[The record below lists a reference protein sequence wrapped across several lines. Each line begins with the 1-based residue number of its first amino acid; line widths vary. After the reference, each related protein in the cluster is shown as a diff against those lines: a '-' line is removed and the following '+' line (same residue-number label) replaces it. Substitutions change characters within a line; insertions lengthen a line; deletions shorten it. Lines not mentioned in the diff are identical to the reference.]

1 MYIMSYTDPYSR
13 YNVNNPNFQ
22 AEDVEYHVKRDPNK
36 EDKDNFFK
44 ECFNKIV
51 DKSLVVIHY
60 THSYFNKDC
69 YAIGKLKKP
78 VDKTVDNFYLT
89 DVDFINDSTT
99 NKDIEIGDTSTSLIK
114 YNKILEL
121 YVKTIDSDKDILNM
135 QPTNDFHRTI
145 RWFPY
150 MNARI
155 QPMRDEL
162 NIYERANIFD
172 SAYYYRISYAEPI
185 PSHPETIH
193 RKDNAKVV
201 KSSISRVGTKHKK
214 GGKKAKKTQK
224 QRKSRKNKSK

>member
-1 MYIMSYTDPYSR
+1 M
-13 YNVNNPNFQ
+13 
-22 AEDVEYHVKRDPNK
+22 
-36 EDKDNFFK
+36 
-44 ECFNKIV
+44 
-51 DKSLVVIHY
+51 
-60 THSYFNKDC
+60 
-69 YAIGKLKKP
+69 
-78 VDKTVDNFYLT
+78 
-89 DVDFINDSTT
+89 
-99 NKDIEIGDTSTSLIK
+99 
-114 YNKILEL
+114 EL
-121 YVKTIDSDKDILNM
+121 YVKTIDSVEDILNM
-135 QPTNDFHRTI
+135 QPTNEFHRTI